1 MNYRLVFAGALV
13 HVRIQKKTGRF
24 TRRVAIAIAMAIPI
38 FQDNKSWPREEM
50 NALKF
55 YYQKYNISHFSAIIL
70 LVAKI
75 TTK

>member
-38 FQDNKSWPREEM
+38 FQDNKS
-50 NALKF
+50 
-55 YYQKYNISHFSAIIL
+55 
-70 LVAKI
+70 
-75 TTK
+75 